1 VLFRSCLFICRDD
14 EWMRGERKNETFID
28 SCGWRGDIG
37 GGKMMDDRGGGVLKD
52 VGGGRKS

>member
-1 VLFRSCLFICRDD
+1 LFICRDD